1 VTISPVP
8 YSRVVRDTYA
18 EGWRTAKH
26 A

>member
-8 YSRVVRDTYA
+8 YSRVVRDSYA